1 MPFFGCSRSADH
13 FVAVINMPL
22 PALALPSFDQVSRRY
37 SSLLPSAFV
46 RDDNRHLIVAIRLDK
61 FVRLQSYKKFSFRV
75 RHLSATHE
83 IFAIQCNKQIP
94 CHKHFI
100 ASLIASYCILL
111 HHFNLDGGTKKEQ

>member
-1 MPFFGCSRSADH
+1 M
-13 FVAVINMPL
+13 
-22 PALALPSFDQVSRRY
+22 
-37 SSLLPSAFV
+37 
-46 RDDNRHLIVAIRLDK
+46 
-61 FVRLQSYKKFSFRV
+61 QSYKKFSFRV

-111 HHFNLDGGTKKEQ
+111 HHFNLDRGTKKRAVTISNMSSYCLFCFLFVRQMSATKKAPDFSTESKTKMLTKISLLSDKI